1 MDNLSLNT
9 VDQLNNNQLPGS
21 TLGNDGALQAGKSNS
36 VFSANENSLQYQQLI
51 KDIIKYLNI
60 TPEAWM
66 ALSDE
71 EKLKNYEIYKS
82 SLNNKI
88 QNQNQSVNDKL
99 VETIQNDNTN
109 IVDETK
115 VTEGNKKFKL
125 DIDVHSAEWQNKTLE
140 EKIDYFVT
148 EYSKYKAGDSWD
160 EIGKKEQEKL
170 KSSNLEGFAK
180 KLPGY
185 DKISKNDQKKYK
197 EFLITR
203 AEVLI
208 ENNISF
214 SNFLEMGQTEK
225 TKLFASHLKHESE
238 KSGKSL
244 NRTQKLLLQEDEFND
259 NVLKHSNLDAKSFD
273 ALSAKEQAEAKYAYI
288 ENKIKDDVLEYSGM
302 DAKSFDALSD
312 KEQAEICYKYIQNKR
327 KNHDKKIGLNHK
339 ELCVLDNYML
349 HVRSGLPFSKDED
362 KDLSKSFDALVYN
375 YGAEELRKYERG
387 SKEYNKAYAKIFEQ
401 YLSTLSPEEAKTKI
415 YEALCNTSELNLR
428 EVIGMSRYLS
438 KDAKDK
444 LYNTLCKD
452 GVGNAACAIVAT
464 ESSGEDVGSVLDS
477 IKKKENKFAGGLV
490 RNLDLFKDEKARTS
504 VAPNWALSNGYVTE
518 AAEGTNTLVKD
529 ERNTLFQSVSQNDK
543 ITGETK
549 EQYAESVQKH
559 ARSDEDRF
567 YNQEAIHNTGDLDM
581 SAGLAKSIKY
591 LTTREAR
598 DRYDEIN
605 YNFIEGL
612 DNVDDRKRLTDARFT
627 GMQDLDADEQ
637 LSMFNRTM
645 GSKHDDV
652 VNYGASNIDRLD
664 PSVQSDALN
673 SVYATGND
681 SAVEAAVE
689 SIANSPSADVVEKV
703 MPVTVADAAVKTFEN
718 NPEIFDALEVTASG
732 KTIKEKIAS
741 GARLTLHEYSSLT
754 PAEKREYFMNFFKAL
769 SPNEKIKLIKSI
781 SSTSVRNNIYK
792 MIARTNNDLFD
803 RLIQDPSVAEVIY
816 NMSNVPGSIKI
827 KIEDVANRKYLSN
840 NAFKDMAT
848 ESKDS
853 RQEPNSTKNATSPI
867 NNIASLE
874 LSKRDKYGNILA

>member
-140 EKIDYFVT
+140 EKIDYFAT
-148 EYSKYKAGDSWD
+148 EYSKYIAGEAWHKMSPD
-160 EIGKKEQEKL
+160 EQAQLKK
-170 KSSNLEGFAK
+170 SNLEEFAK
-180 KLPGY
+180 KLPGFEC
-185 DKISKNDQKKYK
+185 ISENDQKKYA
-197 EFLITR
+197 EGLVAS

-208 ENNISF
+208 ENNVSF
-214 SNFLEMGQTEK
+214 SDLKEMGDTEK
-225 TKLFASHLKHESE
+225 IQLFASHLEHVMES
-238 KSGKSL
+238 KSERPS
-244 NRTQKLLLQEDEFND
+244 REQRRLLEQNKFNN
-259 NVLKHSNLDAKSFD
+259 NVLEFSNLDAESFD
-273 ALSAKEQAEAKYAYI
+273 SLSAEEQAEKRYAY
-288 ENKIKDDVLEYSGM
+288 V
-302 DAKSFDALSD
+302 
-312 KEQAEICYKYIQNKR
+312 QNKLKENNGNEKSLTYAER
-327 KNHDKKIGLNHK
+327 SFLSYYKVNKGLDIGFTKN
-339 ELCVLDNYML
+339 
-349 HVRSGLPFSKDED
+349 RD
-362 KDLSKSFDALVYN
+362 KDLSKSFDALAYN
-375 YGAEELRKYERG
+375 SGASELRNYDRG
-387 SKEYNKAYAKIFEQ
+387 SREYNQAYAKALEQ
-401 YLSTLSPEEAKTKI
+401 SLQNLSPEETKAKLIEAFKNTDEQTIHEIRRFYKYLSDDTKSLI
-415 YEALCNTSELNLR
+415 RSCFASNQVTDSMAAALALNGGSGELNALKDCGR
-428 EVIGMSRYLS
+428 EGLTL
-438 KDAKDK
+438 K
-444 LYNTLCKD
+444 L
-452 GVGNAACAIVAT
+452 VG
-464 ESSGEDVGSVLDS
+464 
-477 IKKKENKFAGGLV
+477 
-490 RNLDLFKDEKARTS
+490 KANMFETPDTRQEGIS
-504 VAPNWALSNGYVTE
+504 WALHQNDQKYTDA
-518 AAEGTNTLVKD
+518 AAEGGQLLPHSERKALFRNVAHDETLEASVKEEFTVNSQKYADND
-529 ERNTLFQSVSQNDK
+529 E
-543 ITGETK
+543 E
-549 EQYAESVQKH
+549 
-559 ARSDEDRF
+559 RF
-567 YNQEAIHNTGDLDM
+567 FNQGAIHDTGNIDM

-853 RQEPNSTKNATSPI
+853 RQEPNSTKNATPHI
-867 NNIASLE
+867 NNRASLE
-874 LSKRDKYGNILA
+874 LLRNKYGNILT